1 VSSNAAAAVVCVF
14 AGLAG
19 SIQVAVMARLGDR
32 VGIASALA
40 FATLLT
46 ALLATVILLIA
57 RRSLGG
63 IVDAARQPLWLW
75 IGAVAGLFI
84 VFTITFAG
92 ARIGTAATVGIIIA
106 GQLVMA
112 ALIDRFGL
120 FGSDQIGLGWAR
132 LTGLA
137 LLAVGAALSLR
148 SS

>member
-1 VSSNAAAAVVCVF
+1 VSSNAAAAVICVF

-132 LTGLA
+132 LTGLV
-137 LLAVGAALSLR
+137 LLALGAALSLR

>member
-1 VSSNAAAAVVCVF
+1 MSSNAAAAVVCVF

>member
-1 VSSNAAAAVVCVF
+1 MSSNAAAAVICVF

-132 LTGLA
+132 LTGLV
-137 LLAVGAALSLR
+137 LLALGAALSLR

>member
-1 VSSNAAAAVVCVF
+1 MSSNAAAAVICVF

-120 FGSDQIGLGWAR
+120 LGADRIGLGWAR
-132 LTGLA
+132 LAGLA
-137 LLAVGAALSLR
+137 LLAGGAALSLR
-148 SS
+148 ST

>member
-1 VSSNAAAAVVCVF
+1 MSSNAAAAVICVF

-63 IVDAARQPLWLW
+63 IADAARQPLWLW

-112 ALIDRFGL
+112 SLIVRFGL
-120 FGSDQIGLGWAR
+120 IGSDQIGLGWAR

>member
-1 VSSNAAAAVVCVF
+1 MSSNAAAAVICVF

-132 LTGLA
+132 LTGLV

>member
-1 VSSNAAAAVVCVF
+1 VSSNAAAAVICVF

-132 LTGLA
+132 LTGLV

>member
-1 VSSNAAAAVVCVF
+1 MSSNAAAAVICVF

-32 VGIASALA
+32 VGVASALA

-46 ALLATVILLIA
+46 ALLGTVILLLA
-57 RRSLGG
+57 RRSLSG

-75 IGAVAGLFI
+75 IGGVAGLFI
-84 VFTITFAG
+84 IFTITFAG

-112 ALIDRFGL
+112 AFIDRFGL

-137 LLAVGAALSLR
+137 LLAMGAALSLR

>member
-1 VSSNAAAAVVCVF
+1 MSSNAAAAVICVF

-57 RRSLGG
+57 RRTLGG

-132 LTGLA
+132 LTGLV

>member
-1 VSSNAAAAVVCVF
+1 VSSNAAAAVICVF

-63 IVDAARQPLWLW
+63 IADAARQPLWLW

-132 LTGLA
+132 LTGLV
-137 LLAVGAALSLR
+137 LLALGAALSLR